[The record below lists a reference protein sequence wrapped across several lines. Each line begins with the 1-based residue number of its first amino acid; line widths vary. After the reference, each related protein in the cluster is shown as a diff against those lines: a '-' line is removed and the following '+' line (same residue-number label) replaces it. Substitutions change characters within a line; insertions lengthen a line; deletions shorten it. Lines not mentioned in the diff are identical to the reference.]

1 MTIPFIRVFP
11 NGRNGLTEIS
21 RGPEVEKLAARFLAL
36 GGRYL
41 ITIAVDGSVMLAAA
55 VMQADGEPDEAAT
68 EACGNGPG
76 LLEAV
81 DRLVRKSVEH
91 PQMAGAGV

>member
-21 RGPEVEKLAARFLAL
+21 RSAEIEKIAARFIDA

-41 ITIAVDGSVMLAAA
+41 IMVEADGAVKLAAA
-55 VMQADGEPDEAAT
+55 VMLPDGEPDEAAA
-68 EACGNGPG
+68 ENGPA
-76 LLEAV
+76 LLDAV

-91 PQMAGAGV
+91 PQIAAW